1 MTIRLYL
8 ILMVAAGLAVG
19 GAYVKGRADGR
30 KIERAAQLS
39 RDIGALDAANR
50 AARDRALRDLAPGGL
65 SEPDPYRRD

>member
-30 KIERAAQLS
+30 KIERAAQQA
-39 RDIGALDAANR
+39 RDLGALDAANR
-50 AARDRALRDLAPGGL
+50 AARDRALRDLAGGL